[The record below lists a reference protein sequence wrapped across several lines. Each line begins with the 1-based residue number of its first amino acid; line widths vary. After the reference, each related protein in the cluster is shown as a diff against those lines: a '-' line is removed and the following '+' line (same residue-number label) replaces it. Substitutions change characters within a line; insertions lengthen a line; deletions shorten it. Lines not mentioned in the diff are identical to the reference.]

1 MNKKLAKMNILL
13 IITLLATALITG
25 LWYAYSCSVNPGL
38 GSLPDHEYLAAMQA
52 INKAILNPVFF
63 AGFMG
68 TLILLPISAWFSYSQ
83 PASPRFVLLLIASLA
98 YAIGVFGVTIMGNVP
113 LNETLA
119 AVDLKAASLETI
131 ARERTNFEGPW
142 NKFHQIRTLA
152 SLIALVLTI
161 IACMNDAKV
170 Q

>member
-13 IITLLATALITG
+13 LITVLSTALITG

-68 TLILLPISAWFSYSQ
+68 TLLLLPVSTWFSYSQ
-83 PASPRFVLLLIASLA
+83 PASPRFVLLLIASLV

-131 ARERTNFEGPW
+131 TRERTNFEGPW
-142 NKFHQIRTLA
+142 NQFHQIRTLA

-161 IACMNDAKV
+161 IACMNDSKAE
-170 Q
+170 